1 MEKMTNDLR
10 SRAVVVLPLTLLLLL
25 IASPSQAEVNNSM
38 AEFYK
43 WTDESGQVHYTQT
56 APPEQQAEKVKVN
69 TTTPASSQGGLSPTA
84 KEGVNTCGTLILPA
98 RRLDPVTSVA
108 MYRQAIALWQ
118 KYIEENG
125 SKSDDISQQGV
136 SERRC
141 AIAHANKELQA
152 LSEVEQG
159 INTNY
164 QDARDELDDLQQ
176 QVTECDEADG
186 PVAACKE
193 QYQVR
198 IQQLNKMLRTLEQ
211 RKKMI
216 EPGK

>member
-1 MEKMTNDLR
+1 MTNDLR
-10 SRAVVVLPLTLLLLL
+10 SRAVIALPLTLLLLL
-25 IASPSQAEVNNSM
+25 VASPSQAEVNNSM

-69 TTTPASSQGGLSPTA
+69 TTTPASSQGGLSPTE

-141 AIAHANKELQA
+141 AIAYANKELQA

-159 INTNY
+159 INANY

-176 QVTECDEADG
+176 QVAACDEGDG
-186 PVAACKE
+186 PVAACK
-193 QYQVR
+193 QQFQAR
-198 IQQLNKMLRTLEQ
+198 IQQLEKMLRTLGET
-211 RKKMI
+211 KKMI
-216 EPGK
+216 EPKE

>member
-1 MEKMTNDLR
+1 MEKIKINLHCRTWPG
-10 SRAVVVLPLTLLLLL
+10 LPLALLLMVVAL
-25 IASPSQAEVNNSM
+25 PSQ

-56 APPEQQAEKVKVN
+56 PPPEQQAEKITVDTGTAAPVAM
-69 TTTPASSQGGLSPTA
+69 TPTE
-84 KEGVNTCGTLILPA
+84 KEGVKVCGSLILPA

-118 KYIEENG
+118 KYIDENG
-125 SKSDDISQQGV
+125 KKSDEASQQGV
-136 SERRC
+136 TDRRC
-141 AIAHANKELQA
+141 AIAYANRELQA

-176 QVTECDEADG
+176 QVAACDEAEG
-186 PVAACKE
+186 SVAACK
-193 QYQVR
+193 QQHQSR

-216 EPGK
+216 ESGK